1 MPVHSSA
8 RTRLLVAV
16 AALAFPAP
24 LAAQHEHARADSAG
38 ATTLAP
44 ITVVGARA
52 PSVAPPVETI
62 EVSAEQLH
70 QAPASGP
77 YDLVRRTAGI
87 EVHEQGQGPGFASDA
102 VIRGFTSDHSS
113 DVLLVIDG
121 VPINLPLH
129 GHVEGYADWSLLT
142 PASLGSLRVIH
153 GPSSPLYGD
162 FAFGGV
168 VEAITADDADGT
180 SGVIRGSSYGDAGG
194 WVRTGYR
201 APTSG
206 GLLALDGERRQG
218 WRDNSDYW
226 LGNAVAHGWKQAGQ
240 GRLTGG
246 AMLYGSTWDSPGF
259 VSVARYNDDD
269 LEAATDPTDGGYAG
283 RLILHG
289 HYHRP
294 VGDNV
299 KSESA
304 VWTQGVRSHVFLN
317 IPHDGVVAQTEEED
331 RRVAVGGDTR
341 LTWQLGTGEITVGAS
356 GRADWTRYDL
366 YDTESRVRESQDQSN
381 DGRYHSGAAY
391 LRWRGLVAQRI
402 AYDVGGRLDLLHY
415 ASLDRLTAG
424 GAWQDETRLLASP
437 KLGARYL
444 LNDRIALLASL
455 ARGFRGAVGT
465 IGDPSRH
472 PVDRV
477 VQGGGRELPGP
488 ARRGAGRVVPVRRG
502 ERADPRSGDPR
513 GDRSR
518 RERPPGR
525 VAGAVGDTG
534 RGTSAG
540 RRGDVERRAHHR
552 RGDGGPGRGDGRAC
566 HDLAARHHAGAA
578 RRAAGTRIA
587 RSRRRAVYR
596 PALRRGGA
604 RPVDRVAR
612 HAPVLGAVHPDRRA
626 ERADAGI
633 RRRRPGRHRSARPG
647 RTASGSRPAE
657 RVRREVPGAA
667 GVGLPQPRRPANA
680 AARAEA
686 GGVGMT
692 WVTSSRAERGTL
704 PVGPGTCAEGPSLR
718 SG

>member
-1 MPVHSSA
+1 MPVHSSP
-8 RTRLLVAV
+8 RTRLLIAV
-16 AALAFPAP
+16 AALAFPAT
-24 LAAQHEHARADSAG
+24 LAAQHEHAPTDSAA

-52 PSVAPPVETI
+52 PSIAPPVETI
-62 EVSAEQLH
+62 EVSAAQLH

-168 VEAITADDADGT
+168 VEAITADDAEGT

-201 APTSG
+201 AAASG

-269 LEAATDPTDGGYAG
+269 LEAATDPTDGGNAG

-304 VWTQGVRSHVFLN
+304 VWTQGVRSHVYLN
-317 IPHDGVVAQTEEED
+317 IPHDGVEAQTEEED
-331 RRVAVGGDTR
+331 RRVAVGADTR
-341 LTWQLGTGEITVGAS
+341 LTWQLGTGEITAGAS

-366 YDTESRVRESQDQSN
+366 YDTDSRVRASQDQSN
-381 DGRYHSGAAY
+381 DGRYLNGAAY

-402 AYDVGGRLDLLHY
+402 AYDIGGRLDLIHY

-424 GAWQDETRLLASP
+424 DAWQDETRLLASP

-465 IGDPSRH
+465 IGDPARE
-472 PVDRV
+472 PVV
-477 VQGGGRELPGP
+477 AWSKEVGATYQGQRIE
-488 ARRGAGRVVPVRRG
+488 
-502 ERADPRSGDPR
+502 
-513 GDRSR
+513 
-518 RERPPGR
+518 GR
-525 VAGAVGDTG
+525 VALFRFDVGNERILDPVTREVTEAGESVRQGVSLELSVTPSAGLRVGGEATWNDARITDAGTAAPAAVMAALATTWRRVTTLARHDEPLEPGSRVPGVARYTGQLFAEAAVG
-534 RGTSAG
+534 
-540 RRGDVERRAHHR
+540 
-552 RGDGGPGRGDGRAC
+552 
-566 HDLAARHHAGAA
+566 
-578 RRAAGTRIA
+578 
-587 RSRRRAVYR
+587 RSI
-596 PALRRGGA
+596 
-604 RPVDRVAR
+604 
-612 HAPVLGAVHPDRRA
+612 
-626 ERADAGI
+626 E
-633 RRRRPGRHRSARPG
+633 S
-647 RTASGSRPAE
+647 
-657 RVRREVPGAA
+657 
-667 GVGLPQPRRPANA
+667 
-680 AARAEA
+680 
-686 GGVGMT
+686 
-692 WVTSSRAERGTL
+692 RGTL
-704 PVGPGTCAEGPSLR
+704 RFSGPFTPIGEPNVRTQAYVVADLGATVPLGRGGPRLDLDLLNVFDGKYPELR
-718 SG
+718 ASGFLNPGAPRTLRLALRLGESE